1 MTIKTEDRYQ
11 DFFRRKRHHENGASL
26 VELLVA
32 VAISILVF
40 SVLSTALVQFVLTTR
55 WGNDQ
60 LQVTND
66 IQVSGLWLGRDALE
80 AASFTPGSGA
90 VYGTLNWRDSS
101 HQFTYSYDSSNGALV
116 RQHFENSVLQS
127 TITVARHIAN
137 QGDVSFSISGDR
149 LTVNITATSGAESE
163 TANLVYALRTR

>member
-1 MTIKTEDRYQ
+1 MILKTGSRNRVLP
-11 DFFRRKRHHENGASL
+11 RRAKDPENGASL
-26 VELLVA
+26 VEMLVA

-66 IQVSGLWLGRDALE
+66 IQVTGLWLGRDALE

-90 VYGTLNWRDSS
+90 VYGTLNWLDSS
-101 HQFTYSYDSSNGALV
+101 HQFTYSYDSSTNSLV
-116 RQHFENSVLQS
+116 RQHYENSVLQS
-127 TITVARHIAN
+127 TITVARHITS

-149 LTVNITATSGAESE
+149 LTVNITATSGSESE
-163 TANLVYALRTR
+163 SANLVYALRTR